1 MSASGET
8 SAAGFDNHGGNLP
21 AEMLPEE
28 IAYGDIHFEVN
39 AKAVVAHGQTISL
52 PPGFTHAYLLAAS
65 ADGDQKAA
73 FRLGQHATD
82 VTIQS
87 WTGKIGQWDTRLW
100 QQREEILPPRPDAP
114 LNAPVRKRTATV
126 YAGLTPGF
134 VKPYHY
140 SYLFAYDLDIPPGA
154 TTLTLP
160 DNEAVRILAV
170 TVSDEGP
177 AIVPSPLR

>member
-1 MSASGET
+1 MAR
-8 SAAGFDNHGGNLP
+8 
-21 AEMLPEE
+21 
-28 IAYGDIHFEVN
+28 DIWQIVRPRLTF
-39 AKAVVAHGQTISL
+39 L
-52 PPGFTHAYLLAAS
+52 
-65 ADGDQKAA
+65 
-73 FRLGQHATD
+73 LGQHAAD

-114 LNAPVRKRTATV
+114 LNAPPRKRTATV
-126 YAGLTPGF
+126 FAGLTPGF
-134 VKPYHY
+134 IKPAPVAWFASHTHNAEGKNEPYHY

-160 DNEAVRILAV
+160 DNEAIRVLAI

-177 AIVPSPLR
+177 RVVPSALP